1 MKIAIIGLPQ
11 SGRTSLWQTLAR
23 GHIGKKDNIAMV
35 KIPDERLL
43 KIAELISS
51 KKVTHIEI
59 ELHDT
64 IGDITRGGS
73 IYSEIQGVDGL
84 IIVIR
89 GFDGGFG
96 AADPVADAQKIIDS
110 LIITDASIVETRIKT
125 LVTDIQKGRSPDER
139 RIMERDLVSFRK
151 FAEILDSGKLLRD
164 FELSQND
171 KKLLANH
178 GFHTGKPWLIII
190 NTEDTCDVSG
200 NEKIGKISGSSL
212 IGFPVKLVTEIDELE
227 PDEADAFCKEL
238 GIPENIV
245 DRTILHLK
253 DALGL
258 IEFYTG
264 NDKEARAWTI
274 PVGTIAQEA
283 AGKIHTDI
291 ARGFIRA
298 EIIKWDKLIE
308 AGGYVEARA
317 KAFLRIE
324 GKEYVMQDGDYVAF
338 RFNV

>member
-1 MKIAIIGLPQ
+1 MKIAVIGLPQ
-11 SGRTSLWQTLAR
+11 SGRTTLLHTLAR
-23 GHIGKKDNIAMV
+23 GHFGKKDNIAML

-43 KIAELISS
+43 KIAELVSS
-51 KKVTHIEI
+51 AKVTHIEI

-96 AADPVADAQKIIDS
+96 APNPVVDAQKIIDS
-110 LIITDASIVETRIKT
+110 LIITDASIVETRIKSLT
-125 LVTDIQKGRSPDER
+125 TDIQKGRSPDER
-139 RIMERDLVSFRK
+139 RIMERDLVSYQK

-164 FELSQND
+164 CELSQND

-212 IGFPVKLVTEIDELE
+212 VGFPIKLVTELDKLE
-227 PDEADAFCKEL
+227 PDESDAFCCEL
-238 GIPENIV
+238 GIPVNII
-245 DRTILHLK
+245 DRTILNLK
-253 DALGL
+253 ETLGL

-264 NDKEARAWTI
+264 NNKEARAWSI
-274 PVGTIAQEA
+274 PVGTTALDA

-298 EIIKWDKLIE
+298 EIIGWEELIE
-308 AGGYVEARA
+308 VGGYAEARA
-317 KAFLRIE
+317 KAYLRIE
-324 GKEYVMQDGDYVAF
+324 GKDYVMQDGDYVAF